1 MSAIPS
7 VASAEAAA
15 YTTRLQTVTMG
26 HRIPQL
32 NNLTSAEQA
41 REVGRQFEAIL
52 VRQLLDE
59 SIGKSLMGNDGAQSS
74 VYGYM
79 MTDLF
84 ADKLT
89 QGKGLGLGQMIAR
102 QLTPHA
108 PVTSSADL
116 HPAAAPAPEKSS

>member
-1 MSAIPS
+1 MSSIPP

-15 YTTRLQTVTMG
+15 YTARLQEVTIG
-26 HRIPQL
+26 HTIPRL
-32 NNLTSAEQA
+32 NTLNPQQQA

-59 SIGKSLMGNDGAQSS
+59 SIGKSLMGDSGAQSS

-89 QGKGLGLGQMIAR
+89 QGKGLGLGEMFAR
-102 QLTPHA
+102 QLTRHEPVKPATA
-108 PVTSSADL
+108 PTSAKTS
-116 HPAAAPAPEKSS
+116 